1 MTTQEMWKD
10 IIGYEGLYQISNYGN
25 VKSLEKK
32 VMNRTNKERILKIFD
47 NGNGYYQVVLQKNKK
62 KKSYKVHRLV
72 AEAFISNPN
81 NLPCVNHKDCNRKNN
96 KFENLEWCTVDYNV
110 KYASKN
116 SVDYQKR
123 RKKVNQYDME
133 GNFIKTWNSLIE
145 VSKTLN
151 IAKQNISA
159 CCLNKKYKSSG
170 GYIWKYESEV
180 C

>member
-1 MTTQEMWKD
+1 MTTEIWKD
-10 IIGYEGLYQISNYGN
+10 IAGYEGLYQISNFGN

-32 VMNRTNKERILKIFD
+32 VINRINKEKKLKMFD
-47 NGNGYYQVVLQKNKK
+47 NGHGYYQVVLQKNKE
-62 KKSYKVHRLV
+62 KKSFKVHRLV
-72 AEAFISNPN
+72 ARAFLSNEN

-96 KFENLEWCTVDYNV
+96 HVENLEWCSIDYNI

-116 SVDYQKR
+116 SCDYQKR
-123 RKKVNQYDME
+123 RKKVIQYDMQ
-133 GNFIKTWNSLIE
+133 GNFIKLWCSVNEASL
-145 VSKTLN
+145 KLN

-159 CCLNKKYKSSG
+159 CCLNKKHKSAG